1 MNLAALSD
9 SSSSARNL
17 LWGVC
22 SGFGSWQAN
31 RSSDLRGGVAAEET
45 DAVGVFGPQLELS

>member
-31 RSSDLRGGVAAEET
+31 RSSTSGGVAVEET